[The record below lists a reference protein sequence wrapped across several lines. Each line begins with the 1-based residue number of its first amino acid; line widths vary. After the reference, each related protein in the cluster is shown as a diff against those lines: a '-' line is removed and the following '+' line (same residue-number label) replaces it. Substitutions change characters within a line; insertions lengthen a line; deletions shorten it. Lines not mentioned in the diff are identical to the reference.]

1 MRPPSDQ
8 THGGGD
14 PIRVG
19 IVGAGY
25 MGSGLMNAVAR
36 ARGMTVQVVWDA
48 DAALARQASSAYAAK
63 ARVADDLDEAC
74 GADDVD
80 VIVDGTP
87 DPAIGAECATRALDA
102 GKHVVSINIECDVTV
117 GAALARRARDA
128 GLVYT
133 VISGDEPGELKTL
146 YDHYDMLGFRV
157 VALGKGKNNPLDVS
171 GNPDS
176 VRSSLPDNG
185 ITAEQVA
192 SFVDGSKTMFEMGCT
207 ANAIGFVPDVGG
219 MHGPECAIAD
229 LAKTFRSTEQGG
241 ILAREGVVDFVTGRE
256 LSGGVWI
263 VVWTDDAR
271 TRSDFAY
278 LKIGAGPYYAFYQ
291 RYHNWFV
298 DAPLSI
304 ARAVREGR
312 PTIAPL
318 ETPTCQV
325 AAVAKRDLPAG
336 RVIDGIGGFD
346 TYGLLVD
353 AETATREGLLPMGL
367 AARST
372 VQRDLRRGHR
382 LRLPDV
388 TIPETPVSR
397 LWHDMRQGAIEA

>member
-1 MRPPSDQ
+1 MRRPSDQ
-8 THGGGD
+8 THEGGD

-25 MGSGLMNAVAR
+25 MGSGLMNAVER
-36 ARGMTVQVVWDA
+36 ARGMRVTAIHDPDA
-48 DAALARQASSAYAAK
+48 SQAR
-63 ARVADDLDEAC
+63 RVAEMYAPTARAARDLSDVCAAE
-74 GADDVD
+74 DVD
-80 VIVDGTP
+80 VVVDGTP
-87 DPAIGAECATRALDA
+87 DPALGVACAMTAFDA

-133 VISGDEPGELKTL
+133 VISGDEPGELKAL
-146 YDHYDMLGFRV
+146 YDHYDALGFRV

-176 VRSSLPDNG
+176 VGASLPDNG

-207 ANAIGFVPDVGG
+207 AKAIGFVPDVDG

-229 LAKTFRSTEQGG
+229 LAKTFRTSEQGG
-241 ILAREGVVDFVTGRE
+241 ILSREGVVDFVTGRE

-304 ARAVREGR
+304 ARAVRQGR
-312 PTIAPL
+312 ATIAPL
-318 ETPTCQV
+318 ETATCQV
-325 AAVAKRDLPAG
+325 VALAKRDLPAG
-336 RVIDGIGGFD
+336 RVLDGIGGFD
-346 TYGLLVD
+346 TYGVLVTS
-353 AETATREGLLPMGL
+353 ATAMSEELLPMGL
-367 AARST
+367 AAGAAT
-372 VQRDLRRGHR
+372 QRDLQRGHR
-382 LRLPDV
+382 LRLADV

-397 LWHDMRQGAIEA
+397 LWQAMGVTS